1 MNDKLLIKILFLI
14 IFIFILAPIIFFL
27 LKIIYKSV
35 IPKKDLAKR
44 YGERSWVVITGAS
57 RGQGKHMAEEF
68 AADNFNLIL
77 IGSER
82 SFDTAKSI
90 KAKHPN
96 CQIKVIVRDFS
107 KSLHDDDWWKE
118 IEDIFDGT
126 YDISI
131 LVNNVGQRTASN
143 PSHLQNDNKIRQSM
157 ITGTYPQVRLTKL
170 ALNFMIERLKNKPQ
184 YKCGVIFNT
193 AQCIH
198 PTFLL
203 SQFYSTGEISVPY
216 LSVYEAANAFGFYH
230 ANSLIKEYELS
241 HPNIDMINI
250 MPGAV
255 LTENTE
261 FLNETPFAVDVK
273 IFAKNIVRLLGNWR
287 GATCAHWGHDLSS
300 LLIGLGPW
308 EKDPMLRK
316 VGLTLSENLQD
327 K

>member
-1 MNDKLLIKILFLI
+1 MNDKLIIKILILI
-14 IFIFILAPIIFFL
+14 IFIFILGPILIFI
-27 LKIIYKSV
+27 LKIGYKQFVS
-35 IPKKDLAKR
+35 KKNLSER
-44 YGERSWVVITGAS
+44 YGEGSWVVITGAS

-68 AADNFNLIL
+68 ASDNFNLIL

-82 SFDTAKSI
+82 TFNTAEFI
-90 KAKHPN
+90 KKKYPN

-107 KSLHDDDWWKE
+107 QSLHDENWWEE
-118 IEDIFDGT
+118 IEKVFDGT

-143 PSHLQNDNKIRQSM
+143 PSHIQNDEKIRQSL
-157 ITGTYPQVRLTKL
+157 ITGTYPQIRLTKL
-170 ALNFMIERLKNKPQ
+170 ALNHMIKRLKIKPQ

-198 PTFLL
+198 PIFLL
-203 SQFYSTGEISVPY
+203 SQFCSTGEISVPC

-241 HPNIDMINI
+241 HPDIDMINI

-255 LTENTE
+255 ITENTE

-273 IFAKNIVRLLGNWR
+273 TFSKNIIRLLGNWR
-287 GATCAHWGHDLSS
+287 GATCAYWGHDISS
-300 LLIGLGPW
+300 LLISFGPW

-316 VGLTLSENLQD
+316 VGLNLSENL
-327 K
+327 KN